1 MMDTLIE
8 KEIDISR
15 LTACHGC
22 DLLVEEGNIPP
33 RSKAMCPR
41 CGSFLYEP
49 KENTVNNT
57 LALVITGLLLLWPAV
72 SLPMMKMTILGGT
85 SFNTLLNAVVKIS
98 QAGYYWIAFMVFAT
112 SILAPC
118 AKLSMLFIVLLHIK
132 FRRHT
137 EYLPRLFR
145 YYVKLDTWEMLDV
158 YMIAMLVGVIKLF
171 DIAAIHAG
179 LGLYC
184 FLGLLLTSIM
194 VTVTL
199 DKKQIWESIENLCKK
214 KNS

>member
-1 MMDTLIE
+1 MSQESDL
-8 KEIDISR
+8 SV

-57 LALVITGLLLLWPAV
+57 LALVVTGLLLLWPAI
-72 SLPMMKMTILGGT
+72 SLPIMEMTIIGDT
-85 SFNTLLNAVVKIS
+85 SFNTLLNAVLKIY
-98 QAGYYWIAFMVFAT
+98 QAGYYWIAFMVFLT
-112 SILAPC
+112 SILTPF
-118 AKLSMLFIVLLHIK
+118 AKLSVLLIVLLHIK
-132 FRRHT
+132 FKRHT
-137 EYLPRLFR
+137 KLLPRLFR

-171 DIAAIHAG
+171 DIAAIKGG
-179 LGLYC
+179 LGLYS
-184 FLGLLLTSIM
+184 FLGLLLTSIL
-194 VTVTL
+194 VTVKL
-199 DKKQIWESIENLCKK
+199 DKKQIWECIEDLCKK
-214 KNS
+214 NNS

>member
-1 MMDTLIE
+1 MSKGSNL
-8 KEIDISR
+8 SA

-41 CGSFLYEP
+41 CGSSLYEP

-57 LALVITGLLLLWPAV
+57 LALVVTGLLLLWPAI
-72 SLPMMKMTILGGT
+72 SLPIMEMTIIGDT
-85 SFNTLLNAVVKIS
+85 SFNTLLNAVLKIY
-98 QAGYYWIAFMVFAT
+98 QAGYYWIAFMVLFT
-112 SILAPC
+112 SILTPF
-118 AKLSMLFIVLLHIK
+118 AKLSVLLIVLLHIK
-132 FRRHT
+132 FKRHT
-137 EYLPRLFR
+137 KLLPRLFR
-145 YYVKLDTWEMLDV
+145 YYTKLDTWEMLDV

-184 FLGLLLTSIM
+184 FLGLLLTSIL
-194 VTVTL
+194 VTVKL
-199 DKKQIWESIENLCKK
+199 DKKQIWECIEDLCKK
-214 KNS
+214 KNN

>member
-1 MMDTLIE
+1 ML
-8 KEIDISR
+8 KENDLSA

-22 DLLVEEGNIPP
+22 DLLVEEENIPP
-33 RSKAMCPR
+33 RSKALCPR
-41 CGSFLYEP
+41 CGSFLHEP

-57 LALVITGLLLLWPAV
+57 FALVITGLLLLWPAV
-72 SLPMMKMTILGGT
+72 SLPLMEMIILGDK
-85 SFNTLLNAVVKIS
+85 SFNTLLKAVLKIYQS
-98 QAGYYWIAFMVFAT
+98 GYYWVAFMVFFS

-118 AKLSMLFIVLLHIK
+118 AKLTILFIVLLHIK
-132 FRRHT
+132 LHRYT
-137 EYLPRLFR
+137 EWLPLLFR
-145 YYVKLDTWEMLDV
+145 YYVKLDAWEMLDV
-158 YMIAMLVGVIKLF
+158 YMIAMLVSVIKLF

-184 FLGLLLTSIM
+184 YAGLLLTSIL

-199 DKKQIWESIENLCKK
+199 DKKQIWEIIENLCKT